1 MTSESLGLGLIGEKM
16 EEVLWE
22 SGKATQ
28 PCMVH
33 VTLFFSTSKSS
44 GMTTLRQRGAL
55 WSF

>member
-16 EEVLWE
+16 EEVLWG
-22 SGKATQ
+22 SGKGAQ

-55 WSF
+55 WTF